1 MATTYTQRAIIV
13 ARVGFAASCNTAAKL
28 VDTAGGDRTFTVP
41 LRLAGDATNTILGRW
56 CNWSLTPGEVTA
68 LRQRLQAQGADAV
81 ERTTVTAAEK
91 GSFVP
96 VASKRLYIFD
106 ARDGIGWTPQE
117 VLDVLGLDTL
127 AATQP

>member
-1 MATTYTQRAIIV
+1 MTAHTQRAIIV
-13 ARVGFAASCNTAAKL
+13 AREAFVTNGNLAAHL
-28 VDTAGGDRTFTVP
+28 VDTVGGDRTFAVP
-41 LRLAGDATNTILGRW
+41 LRLAGDATNTIRARW
-56 CNWSLTPGEVTA
+56 CNWALTPAEVTA

-96 VASKRLYIFD
+96 VMSKRLYVFD
-106 ARDGIGWTPQE
+106 ARDSVGWTPQE